1 MTLMECYEE
10 LGGNYQDA
18 IGRLMTEKLLEKF
31 VLKFPEEK
39 TIHILLD
46 AVDKGDTEAA
56 FMAAHTLKG
65 VAANLSFIR
74 LQEAASA
81 LTEQLRSKTEPA
93 DSSLVRDV
101 ESAYNA
107 TLGAIREYIAGMN

>member
-46 AVDKGDTEAA
+46 AVDKAK
-56 FMAAHTLKG
+56 LK
-65 VAANLSFIR
+65 I
-74 LQEAASA
+74 
-81 LTEQLRSKTEPA
+81 K
-93 DSSLVRDV
+93 
-101 ESAYNA
+101 
-107 TLGAIREYIAGMN
+107 